1 MEYFFKQ
8 AGGWVGVEIEILL
21 VTALVPRGVECQWWA
36 GAVSLSLASGLLQLD
51 FGSQWFGE
59 PHIVCSLSACYRV
72 SVETEEKE
80 KLVFGGCEGLVL
92 ALDQEN
98 PEWGV

>member
-1 MEYFFKQ
+1 MLQPWCPEEWNVSDGQ
-8 AGGWVGVEIEILL
+8 EQ
-21 VTALVPRGVECQWWA
+21 C
-36 GAVSLSLASGLLQLD
+36 SLSLASGLLQLD

-59 PHIVCSLSACYRV
+59 PHIVCLLSVCYRV

-98 PEWGV
+98 PE